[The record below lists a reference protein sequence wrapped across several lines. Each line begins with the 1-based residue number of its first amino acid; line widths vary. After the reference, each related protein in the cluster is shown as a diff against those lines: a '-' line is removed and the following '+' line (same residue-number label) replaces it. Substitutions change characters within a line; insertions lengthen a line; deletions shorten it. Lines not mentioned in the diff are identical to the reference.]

1 MHRSARPAFLIPL
14 GVSLPTQKCVQR
26 PQRRA
31 SLGLAVAARL
41 PSTPPAVR
49 WGLQHAGDTLRAP
62 VAAASARLR
71 CSTASA
77 KTTQQP
83 CACNRAPPGCHG
95 DRSTPPR
102 KLGARYRHG
111 AGPPKK
117 CLQAS
122 PSRDAASTLRSRKTQ
137 LPCTSTC
144 PAPRARVGL
153 SQGACVR
160 QPQCTRC
167 SARQPDGAGPPRQQ
181 HDQPGGYQWRGRHG
195 GASARGVR
203 HLCARRCGARLA
215 AALR

>member
-1 MHRSARPAFLIPL
+1 MHRSARPAFLIPRA
-14 GVSLPTQKCVQR
+14 VSLPTQKCVQR
-26 PQRRA
+26 LHRRA
-31 SLGLAVAARL
+31 RRGSLGVARL
-41 PSTPPAVR
+41 TLTVQAALR
-49 WGLQHAGDTLRAP
+49 GLRHAGDGRRAP

-95 DRSTPPR
+95 NRSAPPR

-137 LPCTSTC
+137 PPCTSTC

-167 SARQPDGAGPPRQQ
+167 SARQPDGAGPPQQ
-181 HDQPGGYQWRGRHG
+181 HDQPGGYQW
-195 GASARGVR
+195 
-203 HLCARRCGARLA
+203 
-215 AALR
+215 